1 MIVEKIKRPNQ
12 MEAKKLDSN
21 SEKYKLDVSV
31 ATKNNAR
38 TIHQCLTCIK
48 QNLPVNRLI
57 VVDGGSHDGTTEI
70 ARAVGAEVITET
82 GLLGKVRH
90 VQAEACTTDWII
102 IVDSDVY
109 VYPDWWSRMNRYMT
123 DDIAIAAPAL
133 GDVSVPKS
141 LAFYYDFMVHNVH
154 RYGAIH
160 FSNALVNRKTLLS
173 CVALLNNV
181 HAGEDG
187 VFATYAN
194 EIGKR
199 VVTVREY
206 HLMYHDTAF
215 AQAMVKTHIRSGQ
228 SMRMLGQ
235 WKGLKRVMKV
245 LRSNVMNY
253 IHYARSRRSPC
264 AKLFIYIIYLWILL
278 AFGFALGEST

>member
-1 MIVEKIKRPNQ
+1 MKSRDQTKWRV
-12 MEAKKLDSN
+12 KKLESN
-21 SEKYKLDVSV
+21 SEDSRKNKLDVSV
-31 ATKNNAR
+31 ATKNNVR

-48 QNLPVNRLI
+48 RSLPVNKLI
-57 VVDGGSHDGTTEI
+57 VVDGGSRDGTAEI
-70 ARAVGAEVITET
+70 ARSLGAEVITET
-82 GLLGKVRH
+82 GLLGKVRY
-90 VQAEACTTDWII
+90 VQAEACTTDWMI

-109 VYPDWWSRMNRYMT
+109 VYPNWWERMKGYMT
-123 DDIAIAAPAL
+123 GDVAIASAW
-133 GDVSVPKS
+133 GDVKVPRN

-154 RYGAIH
+154 RYGATQ

-187 VFATYAN
+187 VFATYAS
-194 EIGKR
+194 EIGQR
-199 VVTVREY
+199 RVTVTDR
-206 HLMYHDTAF
+206 LMYHDTPF

-245 LRSNVMNY
+245 LRSNLMNY

-264 AKLFIYIIYLWILL
+264 VRLFIYIIYLWILL
-278 AFGFALGEST
+278 AVGFVLGVEST